1 MKKIRMF
8 LCLLLSIGMLCS
20 CNNNDSESNNSSIED
35 EEMEIVYLT
44 ELCDIYRNAGDVYRG
59 KLIEVEKDYI
69 RKNGSGAVIITVE
82 VSYTFKGI
90 FSPGTIITDVFADHR
105 EKEGSSVE
113 AFGLEI
119 GAEYLFM
126 MSTGWV
132 GDSPYRAI
140 KLLPE
145 NKIEYY
151 YGEGEYSNYTD
162 LVYNMLMIDKLEEI
176 INRNL
181 NQDISENNEI
191 PNDKFLSAEKLIELS
206 ENVYFGEVL
215 EFTEVYRIADITTES
230 NGKTE
235 KRRIPV
241 LKIKVKVFSSVKG
254 TYEPGE
260 IIEDIIVA
268 GNDALWENNTR
279 VVNIDFG
286 DLIVDEHV
294 IDHRGYQ
301 LYYLELLSSS
311 YGGYPGIYFSAK
323 GMIDDESYEE
333 CLKISSEEWS
343 YIKRAKPLIRDEY
356 NGGGFDHLDGV

>member
-1 MKKIRMF
+1 MKKIRLF
-8 LCLLLSIGMLCS
+8 FCLLLSIGMLCS
-20 CNNNDSESNNSSIED
+20 CNNNDSNSHPKDKGVEK
-35 EEMEIVYLT
+35 VYLT
-44 ELCDIYRNAGDVYRG
+44 ELCDIYRNADDVYRG
-59 KLIEVEKDYI
+59 KLIDVEKDYI

-82 VSYTFKGI
+82 VSYTFQGMV
-90 FSPGTIITDVFADHR
+90 SPGSIITDIFIDHR
-105 EKEGSSVE
+105 EKESSSVD

-119 GAEYLFM
+119 GEEYLFM
-126 MSTGWV
+126 TSNSWW
-132 GDSPYRAI
+132 GDSPYKAV

-162 LVYNMLMIDKLEEI
+162 LVYNMLMLDKLEEQ
-176 INRNL
+176 ININL
-181 NQDISENNEI
+181 SQDFSENKEI
-191 PNDKFLSAEKLIELS
+191 PNDKFLPAEKLIELS

-215 EFTEVYRIADITTES
+215 EFTEVYKIADITTES

-254 TYEPGE
+254 ECDPGE

-268 GNDALWENNTR
+268 GNDALWEVNTR
-279 VVNIDFG
+279 IVNIDFG

-294 IDHRGYQ
+294 IDHRGYKFRKIG
-301 LYYLELLSSS
+301 LLSSS

-333 CLKISSEEWS
+333 CIKTSSEEWS
-343 YIKRAKPLIRDEY
+343 YIKRVNPPRRVEY
-356 NGGGFDHLDGV
+356 DAGGSDHLDGV